1 MRKRYKNTTAF
12 EVYEL
17 LDKAIAT
24 TDEATFKAQLQH
36 LLDKRKEYG
45 FTFND
50 HKPVM
55 LPARKAWR
63 ATMRKV
69 KEIAKN
75 GKVS

>member
-1 MRKRYKNTTAF
+1 MMKRYKHINAF

-17 LDKAIAT
+17 LDKVVAT

-36 LLDKRKEYG
+36 LLEKRKEKG
-45 FTFND
+45 FAFND
-50 HKPVM
+50 HKPAV

-63 ATMRKV
+63 VTMRQV

-75 GKVS
+75 G